1 MSSHRWKGK
10 STDNKG
16 HEQIQSNESKVS
28 LQNQNL
34 CKSAGSEIVGD
45 ENRALKRKKE
55 LEV

>member
-16 HEQIQSNESKVS
+16 HEQIQRNESKVS
-28 LQNQNL
+28 VQNQTL
-34 CKSAGSEIVGD
+34 CKFAGSEIVGD
-45 ENRALKRKKE
+45 QNRALKRKKD